1 VRAVISRAFVL
12 LVSLLLCVPSPG
24 AGDARKRPAPP
35 GVVGNVIVG
44 YYDPYAPLADGAFYF
59 HDLGHRCIDFGG
71 RDFWRLGGPV
81 QIYSC
86 NGTVAQQVRVKE
98 LDGSHDVELR
108 AQSLFCIG
116 VKGGEVAVGQP
127 LELQACNGSAA
138 QRFALDGDSV
148 LMGTQSGGRVSREF
162 AIQPDQ
168 KRTVNRTPLVVA
180 ARELS
185 DAEYFR
191 YEAVDHSAIKPTNG
205 FLAVSSEAGLDWALG
220 LGWGTVI
227 EVDDRS
233 SLILTRTPKAIHEGV
248 TLRGYRKYTYQGP
261 EIRTC
266 VAEAGGRAFSIAEP
280 QARMTGLRLRGQTVD
295 PQCSGDLGNDSSA
308 IGVDTNGFLDTSS
321 VWVDH
326 LDIGYWH
333 GHAIDVRGGVQLTQ
347 DCPSQIPPFPRNPS
361 VRAIGNFVHHNTN
374 YGIVTGQAAFVLVQG
389 NVFYR
394 QGAHSIASDPVNLSG
409 YAAYDNLILQDTPH
423 HDIDMHGSM
432 HPGHWYD
439 GISGDYFD
447 VGWNTILPTEHEN
460 VNVRGTPC
468 RAVRIHDNVFIQSK
482 SDAIASR
489 STKPL
494 AFWDNQFGASPHLML
509 DLAVGDFDGDGI
521 DDVFVGTGAA
531 WYFSSGG
538 AAEWRFLNRMREHAS
553 ALRFGDFDGDGRTD
567 IIAIHGAHIDIS
579 WGGISPWQTINVVAW
594 PITDIAIGDFDGDG
608 IADLFLATGAQW
620 FYAPGGRNWTP
631 FASSS
636 VRTKDLR
643 FGDFTHSGHTQVLR
657 ISASHEWQIVRHVG
671 GMWESLGSAGDAY
684 LPGLV
689 VGDFDGDGFADLAHI
704 HNDRWE
710 YVSPGAGIG
719 WRELWNYTGE
729 LVGQPIGRFDAD
741 RTSDVI
747 EWAGRNFYY
756 APGGKGPLVRLS
768 RQDMK

>member
-1 VRAVISRAFVL
+1 
-12 LVSLLLCVPSPG
+12 
-24 AGDARKRPAPP
+24 
-35 GVVGNVIVG
+35 VVGNAVTDG
-44 YYDPYAPLADGAFYF
+44 YYSPNARADGTFYF
-59 HDLGHRCIDFGG
+59 HDVGHRCIDFGG

-98 LDGSHDVELR
+98 LDESHDVELR
-108 AQSLFCIG
+108 VESLFCIG
-116 VKGGEVAVGQP
+116 VKGGEVAAGQP
-127 LELQACNGSAA
+127 LELQAVCNGSRA
-138 QRFALDGDSV
+138 QRFALDGDSI
-148 LMGTQSGGRVSREF
+148 LMGTQSEGRVSREF
-162 AIQPDQ
+162 AIRPDQ

-180 ARELS
+180 ARELA

-191 YEAVDHSAIKPTNG
+191 YEAVDPPLKPTNG
-205 FLAVSSEAGLDWALG
+205 FFEVSSEAGLDWALA
-220 LGWGTVI
+220 LSWGTVI

-233 SLILTRTPKAIHEGV
+233 SLILTRTPKEIHEGV

-266 VAEAGGRAFSIAEP
+266 VAAALGRAFRIAEP
-280 QARMTGLRLRGQTVD
+280 QARITGLRLRGQTVD
-295 PQCSGDLGNDSSA
+295 PQCSGDLGDNSSA
-308 IGVDTNGFLDTSS
+308 IGVDTNAFLDTSS

-326 LDIGYWH
+326 LDVGYWH
-333 GHAIDVRGGVQLTQ
+333 GHAIDVRGGVGLTQ

-361 VRAIGNFVHHNTN
+361 VRAIGNFVHHNTD

-389 NVFYR
+389 NLFYR
-394 QGAHSIASDPVNLSG
+394 QGAHSIVSDPVNLSG
-409 YAAYDNLILQDTPH
+409 YAAHDNLILQDTPT
-423 HDIDMHGSM
+423 HDIDMHGSL
-432 HPGHWYD
+432 HTDPNEPKPHNVD
-439 GISGDYFD
+439 GIAGDYFD
-447 VGWNTILPTEHEN
+447 VGWNTVLPTQHEN

-468 RAVRIHDNVFIQSK
+468 RAVRTSIHDNVFIQSK
-482 SDAIASR
+482 DDSITSR
-489 STKPL
+489 STEPL
-494 AFWDNQFGASPHLML
+494 VLWPNQFGASPHPML

-538 AAEWRFLNRMREHAS
+538 AAEWRFLNRMPEHAS

-567 IIAIHGAHIDIS
+567 IIAIHGGHIDIS
-579 WGGISPWQTINVVAW
+579 WGGISPWQTINIVAW
-594 PITDIAIGDFDGDG
+594 PITDIAVGDFDGDG

-636 VRTKDLR
+636 IHTNDLR

-657 ISASHEWQIVRHVG
+657 ISANHEWQIVRHVD
-671 GMWESLGSAGDAY
+671 GMWESLGSAGDAG
-684 LPGLV
+684 LAGLV
-689 VGDFDGDGFADLAHI
+689 VGDFNGDGFADLARS
-704 HNDRWE
+704 HNGRWE

-719 WRELWNYTGE
+719 WTELWSHWPYTARI
-729 LVGQPIGRFDAD
+729 GQPIGRFDSD

-747 EWAGRNFYY
+747 EWMGRHFYY
-756 APGGKGPLVRLS
+756 APRGKGPLVRLS